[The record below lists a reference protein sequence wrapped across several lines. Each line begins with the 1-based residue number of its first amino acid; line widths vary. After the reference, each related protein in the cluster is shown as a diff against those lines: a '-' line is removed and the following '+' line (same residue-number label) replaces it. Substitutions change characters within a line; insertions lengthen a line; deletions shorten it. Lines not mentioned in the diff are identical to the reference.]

1 MKKLVL
7 LLISAL
13 VIFYI
18 AGCEPTPETNKQEQ
32 VTAKSEKSVLV
43 AEQEKILVYMA
54 GSEAMLNKL
63 EATFEKIYGDV
74 LDISIMSCGHLRRKV
89 WAESQAG
96 DIQADV
102 FWGSNPLLYNKLDAI
117 GKLAP
122 LHLANLSEV
131 KSEFV
136 WPDKNYQLIN
146 ERFIVIIYNEN
157 NLNVAV
163 PESYADLLDSQ
174 YKDILVEADATL
186 SSTAFAIASSLYQLM
201 GNSNAF
207 FKGLK
212 ANNVLLTKSN
222 GLVSSAVMEGQAV
235 IGISPLDAVVRLK
248 KKAKK
253 SGFKLPVKVVMPSE
267 GVISMQRPIAI
278 SASNYRSE
286 AKSKIAQ
293 AFVNF
298 MLSKP
303 AQKITDAFGMGS
315 VRKDITTQY
324 IPQDAKIYKVDWDA
338 GVENEDAVQ
347 HAFQEIFH

>member
-1 MKKLVL
+1 MKKILLSLLVF
-7 LLISAL
+7 SAIL
-13 VIFYI
+13 SVF
-18 AGCEPTPETNKQEQ
+18 GCEP
-32 VTAKSEKSVLV
+32 ASEKDKQV
-43 AEQEKILVYMA
+43 EQKVIEKEALSKGEKILVYMA

-63 EATFEKIYGDV
+63 EATFEKTHGDV
-74 LDISIMSCGHLRRKV
+74 LDVSIMSCGHLRRKV

-102 FWGSNPLLYNKLDAI
+102 FWGSNPLLYNKLDAL

-122 LHLANLSEV
+122 LHLSNLSDV
-131 KSEFV
+131 KQEFI

-146 ERFIVIIYNEN
+146 ERFIVLIYNKN
-157 NLNVAV
+157 NLKVEA
-163 PESYADLLDSQ
+163 PRSYQDLLDSR
-174 YKDILVEADATL
+174 YNGLLVEADATL
-186 SSTAFAIASSLYQLM
+186 SSTAFAIASSIYQLM
-201 GNSNAF
+201 GNNDEY

-212 ANNVLLTKSN
+212 KNNILLTKSN

-253 SGFKLPVKVVMPSE
+253 AGFKLPVQVVMPRE
-267 GVISMQRPIAI
+267 GVISMQRPIAV
-278 SASNYRSE
+278 SASASRSD

-293 AFVNF
+293 DFVDF

-303 AQKITDAFGMGS
+303 AQMITDAYGMGS
-315 VRKDITTQY
+315 VRKDIATEY
-324 IPQDAKIYKVDWDA
+324 IPKGTKMYKVDWTA

-347 HAFQEIFH
+347 NAFQDIFH